1 MTLQDLDE
9 SSSQPNTSSDDND
22 VVDSP
27 QSPNCIYIDSVDSG
41 RSSDTGTHQSW
52 SSSSGSS
59 TKSRSEK
66 GKKSA
71 AEKIQK
77 EVQIVPHNFCDYL
90 GSIKRRIS
98 PTSTASSS
106 YASMSSCQKNKVRV
120 YVPYSTLIA
129 LTNEIRETPVDDVDE
144 PLSTEDPSSDLNNEN
159 VLICDTQVIL
169 RINPD
174 QDLPKR
180 SNKRMT
186 KRLLNESEAFSVV
199 QEEVSPN
206 SIDAS
211 KLISKGKLLPKR
223 KDLCKLLGLNEQ
235 DVDLM
240 IVPEVKVAQKVAL
253 NHLDTTVNQDSI
265 LNTNQQQPK
274 NTAKKKD
281 LAKFLGVEEVEN
293 DISKLKSDSNATA
306 IQASSLSSSS
316 TKGKAES
323 QTHSKRSSLLINW
336 GQMVKSSVKG
346 WKLEED
352 NEMEMDVPVQLRQI
366 PAREPNRQHRKDL
379 SKFLGFDD
387 SDSEEIVFIRNHANP
402 SINDSSLT
410 RKSSSFEDDQDDQDD
425 SDDSVGSLRSFDSF
439 VRRSLRCG
447 ASSEFAIQIEE
458 GVMQQNNQQSRPI
471 TRGETV
477 PHQNPPIRPRFKPH
491 YNSTQ
496 ESSNV
501 AEERMMQPCLSKSLV
516 TLDRP
521 KHNPKSSQL
530 QKKEGKP
537 SRSVVFGPNSR
548 RMISPVR
555 NKPSSKSCK
564 LQIPPVFLRE
574 EPLIVYPQKPAL
586 FYQHYPLYANYGIL
600 PPGGRINPSNGRVR
614 VPRSTSKR
622 PSMSS

>member
-1 MTLQDLDE
+1 MTLQDDCDE
-9 SSSQPNTSSDDND
+9 SHHPNPDDND
-22 VVDSP
+22 VVDSN
-27 QSPNCIYIDSVDSG
+27 SRCIYIDSVDSG

-59 TKSRSEK
+59 TKSRS
-66 GKKSA
+66 GQDKKHQKSSA
-71 AEKIQK
+71 VNSSNP
-77 EVQIVPHNFCDYL
+77 VQIVPHNFCDYL

-144 PLSTEDPSSDLNNEN
+144 STEEDSNEN

-174 QDLPKR
+174 ESANNNQQPKK

-186 KRLLNESEAFSVV
+186 KRLLNESEAFGVV
-199 QEEVSPN
+199 DHLPA
-206 SIDAS
+206 DPAH
-211 KLISKGKLLPKR
+211 KLTTQKLLPKR

-253 NHLDTTVNQDSI
+253 NHLDQTDHSTRLSS
-265 LNTNQQQPK
+265 TSSTSQPK

-293 DISKLKSDSNATA
+293 EKLKSDPV
-306 IQASSLSSSS
+306 QAVPPQHSSVSSSS
-316 TKGKAES
+316 TKVKDSSA
-323 QTHSKRSSLLINW
+323 THSKRSSLLINW

-387 SDSEEIVFIRNHANP
+387 SDSEEIVFIRNANP

-410 RKSSSFEDDQDDQDD
+410 RKSSSFEDDQDCDQD

-458 GVMQQNNQQSRPI
+458 GVMQQNQSKP

-477 PHQNPPIRPRFKPH
+477 ASLPVHPNPHNLRRFKPPEPNH
-491 YNSTQ
+491 M
-496 ESSNV
+496 
-501 AEERMMQPCLSKSLV
+501 EEKDLISQQTSKSLV

-521 KHNPKSSQL
+521 KTHASRH
-530 QKKEGKP
+530 QKKDNGKP
-537 SRSVVFGPNSR
+537 SRTVVFGPNSR

-555 NKPSSKSCK
+555 NKRLSSEKSK
-564 LQIPPVFLRE
+564 QIPPVFLRE

>member
-1 MTLQDLDE
+1 MSRSRLGCFPVSFNLFILLTLQDDE
-9 SSSQPNTSSDDND
+9 SHPNTDDND
-22 VVDSP
+22 EVVDSS
-27 QSPNCIYIDSVDSG
+27 SPRCIYIDSVDSG

-52 SSSSGSS
+52 TSSSGSS
-59 TKSRSEK
+59 TKSCNGNAKNSS
-66 GKKSA
+66 KS
-71 AEKIQK
+71 KNSN
-77 EVQIVPHNFCDYL
+77 VQIVPHNFCDYL

-129 LTNEIRETPVDDVDE
+129 LTNEIRETPVDDLDE
-144 PLSTEDPSSDLNNEN
+144 STTGATAAELTENEEN

-169 RINPD
+169 RINPSEPS
-174 QDLPKR
+174 QDKPKK

-186 KRLLNESEAFSVV
+186 KRLLNESEAFSYDSTETQV
-199 QEEVSPN
+199 
-206 SIDAS
+206 
-211 KLISKGKLLPKR
+211 KLNQQKLPKR

-253 NHLDTTVNQDSI
+253 NHLEAGSGSSEGPQK
-265 LNTNQQQPK
+265 PK

-281 LAKFLGVEEVEN
+281 LAKFLGVEENE
-293 DISKLKSDSNATA
+293 KLKAEPPTV
-306 IQASSLSSSS
+306 IPSSEASSSS
-316 TKGKAES
+316 TKFKEPN
-323 QTHSKRSSLLINW
+323 KRSSLLINW

-366 PAREPNRQHRKDL
+366 PAREPERTHRKDL

-387 SDSEEIVFIRNHANP
+387 SDSEEIVFIRNANP

-410 RKSSSFEDDQDDQDD
+410 RKSSSFEDSTELDAEDQD

-458 GVMQQNNQQSRPI
+458 GLSHQNQGSKP
-471 TRGETV
+471 TRGEV
-477 PHQNPPIRPRFKPH
+477 APLPMRRYKPH
-491 YNSTQ
+491 
-496 ESSNV
+496 
-501 AEERMMQPCLSKSLV
+501 EEPIIEKDIPQAKSLV
-516 TLDRP
+516 TLDR
-521 KHNPKSSQL
+521 KNASQNRKKSDDR
-530 QKKEGKP
+530 GNKP
-537 SRSVVFGPNSR
+537 SRTVVFGPNSR

-555 NKPSSKSCK
+555 NKRSEHHGGGHGHHYSKSS
-564 LQIPPVFLRE
+564 QIPPVFLRE
-574 EPLIVYPQKPAL
+574 EPLLVYPQKPAL

>member
-1 MTLQDLDE
+1 MQDDE
-9 SSSQPNTSSDDND
+9 NSSQPNTSSDDND

-27 QSPNCIYIDSVDSG
+27 NSSPNCIYIDSVDSG

-59 TKSRSEK
+59 TKSRGEK
-66 GKKSA
+66 KKSA
-71 AEKIQK
+71 EKSPK

-144 PLSTEDPSSDLNNEN
+144 PSSTEDQQSSDLNEN

-169 RINPD
+169 RINPSSSEN
-174 QDLPKR
+174 DLREPKR
-180 SNKRMT
+180 SNRRMT

-199 QEEVSPN
+199 QEEVPS

-253 NHLDTTVNQDSI
+253 NHLDTTADHSI
-265 LNTNQQQPK
+265 LNSASNAQPK

-306 IQASSLSSSS
+306 TSSVSSSS
-316 TKGKAES
+316 TKVKDS
-323 QTHSKRSSLLINW
+323 STTHSKRSSLLINW

-458 GVMQQNNQQSRPI
+458 GVMQQNQSRPI

-477 PHQNPPIRPRFKPH
+477 PQHQNPHPIRRFKPH
-491 YNSTQ
+491 HNQ
-496 ESSNV
+496 HHESNV
-501 AEERMMQPCLSKSLV
+501 AEERMQPPCISKSLV

-521 KHNPKSSQL
+521 KNNPQSSRSQL

-537 SRSVVFGPNSR
+537 SRTVVFGPNSR

-555 NKPSSKSCK
+555 NKPAKQSCK